1 MAFGASWSAS
11 RPGWSIGNDLV
22 TDSAQGFRRTGPG
35 RQKRMDIWLINRF
48 SYIILATVVLVGMGV
63 YFARSGFT
71 RTRALALGVAA
82 LAFFVAWASL
92 RTGNGTTTST
102 QAATLVLRDSEQPVL
117 VEFYSDYC
125 AGCLAARPAVDSLE
139 RELGDRLRV
148 VRLNVASA
156 AGQDLATQLQ
166 VENRTPSFVLLDPD
180 GNELWRGFGTF
191 DDAAV
196 RAALPVS

>member
-1 MAFGASWSAS
+1 
-11 RPGWSIGNDLV
+11 
-22 TDSAQGFRRTGPG
+22 
-35 RQKRMDIWLINRF
+35 MDIWIINRF

-180 GNELWRGFGTF
+180 GNELWRGFGIF

>member
-1 MAFGASWSAS
+1 
-11 RPGWSIGNDLV
+11 
-22 TDSAQGFRRTGPG
+22 
-35 RQKRMDIWLINRF
+35 MDIWLINRF

-180 GNELWRGFGTF
+180 GNELWRGFGIF

>member
-1 MAFGASWSAS
+1 
-11 RPGWSIGNDLV
+11 
-22 TDSAQGFRRTGPG
+22 
-35 RQKRMDIWLINRF
+35 MDIWLFNRF

-71 RTRALALGVAA
+71 RTRALALGIAA

-92 RTGNGTTTST
+92 RTGTGTTTST
-102 QAATLVLRDSEQPVL
+102 QAATLVLRDSNEPVL
-117 VEFYSDYC
+117 IEFYSDYC

-139 RELGDRLRV
+139 REMGDRLRV

-156 AGQDLATQLQ
+156 AGQDLAVQLQ
-166 VENRTPSFVLLDPD
+166 VDNRTPSFVLLDSD
-180 GNELWRGFGTF
+180 GNELWRGFGIF

>member
-1 MAFGASWSAS
+1 
-11 RPGWSIGNDLV
+11 
-22 TDSAQGFRRTGPG
+22 
-35 RQKRMDIWLINRF
+35 MDIWLLNRF
-48 SYIILATVVLVGMGV
+48 SYIILATIVLVSMGV

-71 RTRALALGVAA
+71 RTRALALAVAA

-102 QAATLVLRDSEQPVL
+102 QAATLVLRDSKEPVL
-117 VEFYSDYC
+117 IEFYSDFC

-139 RELGDRLRV
+139 REMGDRLRV

-156 AGQDLATQLQ
+156 AGQDLASQLQ
-166 VENRTPSFVLLDPD
+166 VDNRTPSFVLLDSD
-180 GNELWRGFGTF
+180 GNELWRGFGIF

>member
-1 MAFGASWSAS
+1 
-11 RPGWSIGNDLV
+11 
-22 TDSAQGFRRTGPG
+22 
-35 RQKRMDIWLINRF
+35 MDIWLLNRF

-92 RTGNGTTTST
+92 RTGSGTTTST
-102 QAATLVLRDSEQPVL
+102 QTATLVLRDSREPVL
-117 VEFYSDYC
+117 IEFYSDFC

-139 RELGDRLRV
+139 REMGDRLRV

-156 AGQDLATQLQ
+156 AGQELAIQLQ
-166 VENRTPSFVLLDPD
+166 VDNRTPSFVLLDPD
-180 GNELWRGFGTF
+180 GNELWRGFGIF
-191 DDAAV
+191 DDVAV

>member
-1 MAFGASWSAS
+1 
-11 RPGWSIGNDLV
+11 
-22 TDSAQGFRRTGPG
+22 
-35 RQKRMDIWLINRF
+35 MDIWLINRF
-48 SYIILATVVLVGMGV
+48 SYIILATVVLVGLGV

-71 RTRALALGVAA
+71 RTRAIALGVAA
-82 LAFFVAWASL
+82 LAFFVAWATL

-102 QAATLVLRDSEQPVL
+102 ESATLVLRDSDQPVL

-139 RELGDRLRV
+139 RELGDQLRV
-148 VRLNVASA
+148 VRLNVASP
-156 AGQDLATQLQ
+156 AGEELALQLQ

-180 GNELWRGFGTF
+180 GNELWRGFGVF

>member
-1 MAFGASWSAS
+1 
-11 RPGWSIGNDLV
+11 
-22 TDSAQGFRRTGPG
+22 
-35 RQKRMDIWLINRF
+35 MDIWLINRF